1 MKNIVYQ
8 FYNEGFA
15 TLFCLKPINYI
26 KNNISNKNIVN
37 LFSFVIRFLYT
48 IAIIS
53 LIVILTYLKYC

>member
-26 KNNISNKNIVN
+26 KNNVSNKNIVN

>member
-26 KNNISNKNIVN
+26 KNNISNKSIVN

>member
-1 MKNIVYQ
+1 MKNIVCQ